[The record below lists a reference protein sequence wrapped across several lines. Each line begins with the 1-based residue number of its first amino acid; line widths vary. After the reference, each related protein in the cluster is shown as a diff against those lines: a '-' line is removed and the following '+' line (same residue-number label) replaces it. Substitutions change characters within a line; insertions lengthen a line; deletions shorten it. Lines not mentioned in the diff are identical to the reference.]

1 MRRSAPEPARD
12 IAAQLQAVLDPRS
25 AKDAVFIAPG
35 SPEPPSAGLH
45 RIERDDGVL
54 LTSNP
59 VKAKVFDE
67 LPELTDETMALLL
80 DYPESKSDVLREGG
94 IPVVVQGVAHGGIA
108 FEAAAS
114 ERWLQHTIE
123 AARLAVPDGDV
134 RLTTLEDALATR
146 AREYADGGA

>member
-1 MRRSAPEPARD
+1 MQRSAPEPARD

-45 RIERDDGVL
+45 RVERDDGVL

-80 DYPESKSDVLREGG
+80 DYPESKSEVLREGG
-94 IPVVVQGVAHGGIA
+94 IPVVVQGVAPSGGIA

-134 RLTTLEDALATR
+134 RLTTLEDALAKR
-146 AREYADGGA
+146 QR